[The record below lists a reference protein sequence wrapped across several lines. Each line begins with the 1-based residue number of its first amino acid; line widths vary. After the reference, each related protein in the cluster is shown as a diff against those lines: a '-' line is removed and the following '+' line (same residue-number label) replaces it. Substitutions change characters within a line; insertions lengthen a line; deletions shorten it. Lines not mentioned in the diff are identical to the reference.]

1 MLKANISKPRHSICF
16 LCCPPAGLRL
26 AGRDRRETGCAP
38 GPDGGAPAL
47 AHILPKA
54 RVPTIPYRV
63 DGHGDPEGRDFRV
76 ELGREA
82 GVRFRRWQCERSR
95 AHDSQQADFIDLMV
109 SCGVCT
115 EDVGTI
121 VFGSLEHDSRRLC
134 SVRKRTK
141 IEPLKGW
148 GNEPD
153 REGHCVHGWPWTET
167 LATPKRPQWMKQQP
181 LQEELQ

>member
-1 MLKANISKPRHSICF
+1 MCPRTRQGSTSLGTH
-16 LCCPPAGLRL
+16 
-26 AGRDRRETGCAP
+26 
-38 GPDGGAPAL
+38 
-47 AHILPKA
+47 LPRA
-54 RVPTIPYRV
+54 CIHPIPHRV

-95 AHDSQQADFIDLMV
+95 AHNSQRADFIDLMV

-115 EDVGTI
+115 EDVDLGTI
-121 VFGSLEHDSRRLC
+121 VFGSLEHDSRRLYN
-134 SVRKRTK
+134 VRIRTK

-148 GNEPD
+148 GSEPG

-167 LATPKRPQWMKQQP
+167 LVTPKRPQWMKQQP
-181 LQEELQ
+181 LQEE